1 MSNRRLVLY
10 ASVLALFSAQFAI
23 PASSFADDDTWVY
36 EQKTG
41 KLSIKGEVVGEG
53 YSGNG
58 DGLNN
63 PKFEGKRDV
72 GPIPRG
78 NWKIGEAFKHGT
90 KGPITMTLTP
100 HAHDARGR
108 DNFLIHGDNKKGDK
122 SASEGC
128 IILSKELRTKIAE
141 SKAMKLK
148 VVE

>member
-1 MSNRRLVLY
+1 MSNRRLVFY
-10 ASVLALFSAQFAI
+10 VSILALFSAQFAI
-23 PASSFADDDTWVY
+23 PASSFAADDTWVY

-58 DGLNN
+58 EGLNN
-63 PKFEGKRDV
+63 PKFQDKRDV

-78 NWKIGEAFKHGT
+78 NWKIGEVFKHET
-90 KGPITMTLTP
+90 KGPITMKLTP
-100 HAHDARGR
+100 DGHDARGR

-128 IILSKELRTKIAE
+128 IILPKELRTKIAE
-141 SKAMKLK
+141 SKVKKLK
-148 VVE
+148 IGE